1 MANVYVSHVLR
12 ILYSQIQFISH
23 MDNNTKLY
31 PQQMNITLQ
40 NWTKQLTEHHNKWTK
55 QLTEQRIAE

>member
-1 MANVYVSHVLR
+1 MEKLVNQTKHAEELGNMANVYVSHVLC
-12 ILYSQIQFISH
+12 ILYNQIRFISH

-40 NWTKQLTEHHNKWTK
+40 N
-55 QLTEQRIAE
+55 